1 MLFFYATLVERVA
14 MAMSQGELIWKR
26 QQESKRFLSRQ
37 QTKDSSLQ
45 TYINQAKASK
55 VIFTPTPGALAVQ
68 GSEARGPTDRGIN
81 ANVYNPDGQVPTC
94 CATIVNND
102 IRNVNQG
109 SRVAMKNAGAVICC
123 EPDYSLFNGYSVDLS
138 GQFVKGGWAYP
149 LANQPNT
156 AKTTQAQQCASC
168 LQFYFPTPAQPPL
181 CTGCNTPYPS
191 SSLYPPQPIDSEL
204 RRYGEAGVP
213 RVGGTN
219 STTTNNIY

>member
-1 MLFFYATLVERVA
+1 

-26 QQESKRFLSRQ
+26 QQEAKRFLSRQ
-37 QTKDSSLQ
+37 QTKDCSLQ

-55 VIFTPTPGALAVQ
+55 VIYTPIPQRRGIPGSTTV
-68 GSEARGPTDRGIN
+68 GPTDRGIN

-94 CATIVNND
+94 CAATVTND
-102 IRNVNQG
+102 IYNINQQD
-109 SRVAMKNAGAVICC
+109 RVAMKNAGAAICC
-123 EPDYSLFNGYSVDLS
+123 DADYSLFNGYAIDLS

-156 AKTTQAQQCASC
+156 AKTTQAEQCASC
-168 LQFYFPTPAQPPL
+168 LRFYFPNPAQPLL
-181 CTGCNTPYPS
+181 CTGCNTSYPQ

-213 RVGGTN
+213 RVGGT
-219 STTTNNIY
+219 SGQPTNVIY